1 MQADLSTRLRLV
13 EVQTPGGALPL
24 GGGFACVL
32 ASPSARSA
40 AARWIATTVVGPRP
54 SGADGTIEIAGRFVS
69 ARSLPSPLLPPSAPS
84 VLGQEALRA
93 QWRLVWA
100 QRRDELAAAH
110 ASRRLARHRSEAAY
124 ERARARLPAPAP
136 IAPAEPVAVARPRP
150 PVDGYGPRIDE
161 INRQLLTL
169 EAVPIPAALALADE
183 WERHVAQAP
192 PPPSPPPPP
201 DLDDL
206 FARVQAARAAM
217 SVAQGGIVTGAAR
230 VEIDA
235 LHRAVGEA
243 ESEVSEARRRDRA
256 GAIARYD
263 AAVRAEQEALAAAGI
278 ESYASFL
285 VNVAQGVVADPVA
298 RNRAA
303 VELAEAEGE
312 LEYARRHVAAATGT
326 GPTQE
331 ELLEGAV
338 VLRARAAELL
348 GHFPGD
354 DPADE
359 LRAMRVEHPAGAPL
373 RAELEHVRGEQ
384 AAAAALELARPAPA
398 TEPPPAPVVSLD
410 DAELIALARE
420 RDLHAAA
427 VVDLENELSRLDGVR
442 DAHLVTLDREDLL
455 LAVSA
460 LLDAYRRGDVL
471 AGRLPLVLDG
481 ALDGITPGP
490 RRAAVALLAGATDV
504 QAILVS
510 DDPALAD
517 AVSGAGGVVLQWPE
531 PHRIAGM
538 STPAPSPTA
547 APLPAQ
553 PVAPQ
558 QSFPTPPQA
567 VAAPESFV
575 PQEPPETTPIHRA
588 PDITSTRCMLHFDVE
603 SVAQCAQCRRACCI
617 DCLVY
622 VLGEPDLWCAAC
634 AQQTHGQEAK
644 PARLLRRRGA

>member
-1 MQADLSTRLRLV
+1 MQADISTRLRLV

-110 ASRRLARHRSEAAY
+110 ASRRLARHRAEAAY
-124 ERARARLPAPAP
+124 ERARARLPVPAPVAAPAP
-136 IAPAEPVAVARPRP
+136 VGVVPPEPLA
-150 PVDGYGPRIDE
+150 DEYGPRIDE

-169 EAVPIPAALALADE
+169 EAVPLAAALVLADE
-183 WERHVAQAP
+183 WDRHIAQTPAAP
-192 PPPSPPPPP
+192 PPN
-201 DLDDL
+201 LDDL
-206 FARVQAARAAM
+206 VARVQAARAAM

-243 ESEVSEARRRDRA
+243 EAEVSEAKRRDRP

-263 AAVRAEQEALAAAGI
+263 AAVRAEQEALAVAGI

-312 LEYARRHVAAATGT
+312 LEDARRQAAGAGST
-326 GPTQE
+326 GPTE
-331 ELLEGAV
+331 AELVEGAL

-354 DPADE
+354 DLAAE
-359 LRAMRVEHPAGAPL
+359 LRALRVEHPESTPL
-373 RAELEHVRGEQ
+373 RVELEYVRGEQ
-384 AAAAALELARPAPA
+384 AANAVSEFAVPAP
-398 TEPPPAPVVSLD
+398 EPEPQPAPVVTAD

-427 VVDLENELSRLDGVR
+427 VIDLENELIRLDGAR

-490 RRAAVALLAGATDV
+490 RRAAVALLAGANDV

-517 AVSGAGGVVLQWPE
+517 TVSGAGGVVLHWPE
-531 PHRIAGM
+531 PHRIAGAQASM
-538 STPAPSPTA
+538 QV
-547 APLPAQ
+547 PLPAQ
-553 PVAPQ
+553 PVV
-558 QSFPTPPQA
+558 PPVA
-567 VAAPESFV
+567 VDPAAPAAPAALATASA
-575 PQEPPETTPIHRA
+575 PIETTTIHRA
-588 PDITSTRCMLHFDVE
+588 PDLTNTRCMLHFDVE

-622 VLGEPDLWCAAC
+622 VIGEPDLWCAAC
-634 AQQTHGQEAK
+634 AQQTHGQAAK